1 MNQRIKRNWLGMA
14 ALTASIAAIPVS
26 FVSAETEMEEVVV
39 TGSFIKGTPKDAAL
53 PVDVLSRSDL
63 EDVGNPSIVE
73 MIRNMS
79 VTSGNLGETNQF
91 DARGGQANE
100 GVSTVNLRGLGSSR
114 TLVLINGK
122 RHVSTE
128 SIGVDISAIPSIAIG
143 RVEVL
148 KDGAAALYG
157 SDAIA
162 GVVNFITRDNFEGLE
177 LKASYKNIEDS
188 DGDTSIAGIYGKQ
201 IENFHF
207 TVSAEYSERSELN
220 VKDRDWALRPFSENP
235 GGGYSG
241 IGNPGTIYP
250 TLGSTIIAG
259 AKPDTQ
265 CAALGGQQDTSCR
278 FPFIF
283 FDNLIEDQ
291 ETIKLF
297 GEFTVDINDNLRFYM
312 EGLYS
317 DMNMDEW
324 KTSPSYPPQSLVGA
338 DRVLQ
343 ANHPGLIDY
352 KAQNPDAFSDV
363 DLTAAG
369 IGVIPAEAQGAIV
382 ISRMLGVAGR
392 NGKPESSY
400 RDTETKRVAGGFEGS
415 LSNGI
420 DFDIS
425 ASWSERLREI
435 GGSDMYIERMAFALD
450 GLGGPNCD
458 QAANFAAG
466 DFGTNG
472 CEYYN
477 PFSPAIQTS
486 AVNGAT
492 NPQYNAAVANSD
504 ELINWM
510 TAKPYSAARNELFV
524 VDATF
529 TAVTEISLGGGNLGW
544 AAGVQWR
551 SEEYEFTISDVSNRA
566 ITPCPFN
573 DPTSIELGHVASL
586 DCGDGGSG
594 QLAFL
599 AAGDNETTDRDTYAA
614 FFEVAL
620 PLTDTFDI
628 QIAGRYEDLGD
639 SGDSFDPKIA
649 VGWAITDSLKFRGS
663 ASTTFRGP
671 PASFLSGT
679 GTSLQYV
686 VPAAA
691 FKAID
696 TNGNPD
702 LDPETAVALNFG
714 VIFQTDAFFGS
725 IDYWSFDFTDPFL
738 IENSGQV
745 VNSYISKGCADGGA
759 GAETPDCLVLR
770 ERVSPE
776 GTSAGALERVDVNII
791 NGGDIKTSGIDVA
804 ANYSFNDVL
813 AGELILGFN
822 GTYVL
827 EYDSED
833 FETYDG
839 VKLADGGDFVGL
851 LNVGTPFTPKP
862 EFKGTFSAKW
872 SNEAHNVVYNA
883 IFVDEYDDARAGTL
897 PNLKTVDDMVTH
909 DIHYINNMFEDFTLS
924 LSVINATDEDPS
936 RAQSDLNYDPYTHS
950 AFGRMIKVGVTWV
963 PGFAN

>member
-39 TGSFIKGTPKDAAL
+39 TGSYIKGSPQDAAL
-53 PVDVLSRSDL
+53 PVDVLTRSDL
-63 EDVGNPSIVE
+63 EDVGNPSIIE
-73 MIRNMS
+73 MMRNLS

-114 TLVLINGK
+114 TLVLLNGK
-122 RHVSTE
+122 RHVATE
-128 SIGVDISAIPSIAIG
+128 ALGVDISAIPSIAIG

-177 LKASYKNIEDS
+177 LRAAYKNIEDS
-188 DGDTSIAGIYGKQ
+188 DGDSSISGIFGKQ

-207 TVSAEYSERSELN
+207 ALSFEYDQRSELN
-220 VKDRDWALRPFSENP
+220 IKDRDWALRPFSENP

-241 IGNPGTIYP
+241 IGNPAAIYATDP
-250 TLGSTIIAG
+250 AG
-259 AKPDTQ
+259 NIVAGGKPDAQ
-265 CAALGGQQDTSCR
+265 CAALGAQQDTSCR
-278 FPFIF
+278 FQFTF

-291 ETIKLF
+291 DTIKLF
-297 GEFTVDINDNLRFYM
+297 GEFSVDINDNLSFHM
-312 EGLYS
+312 EALYS
-317 DMNMDEW
+317 DMTIDAW
-324 KTSPSYPPQSLVGA
+324 KTSPSYPPQSLFGP
-338 DRVLQ
+338 DRFVQ
-343 ANHPGLIDY
+343 PNHPGLVDY
-352 KAQNPDAFSDV
+352 KAQNPGEFTD
-363 DLTAAG
+363 TAG
-369 IGVIPAEAQGAIV
+369 GVLAADQGAFV
-382 ISRMLGVAGR
+382 INRMLGVSGR

-415 LSNGI
+415 FSNGI
-420 DFDIS
+420 DFDLS
-425 ASWSERLREI
+425 VSWSERLREI
-435 GGSDMYIERMAFALD
+435 GGSDMFIERMAFAID

-466 DFGTNG
+466 EFGTNG

-477 PFSPAIQTS
+477 PFSNAIQTS

-492 NPQYNAAVANSD
+492 NSQYNAAVSNSD
-504 ELINWM
+504 DLINWM
-510 TAKPYSAARNELFV
+510 TAKPFSAAKNELFV

-529 TAVTEISLGGGNLGW
+529 TAETGVSLGGGNLGW
-544 AAGVQWR
+544 AAGIQWR

-566 ITPCPFN
+566 INPCPFN
-573 DPTSIELGHVASL
+573 DPTSIDLGHVTTL
-586 DCGDGGSG
+586 DCGAGASG

-599 AAGDNETTDRDTYAA
+599 AAGDQEFTDRDIYALFA
-614 FFEVAL
+614 EVAL
-620 PLTDTFDI
+620 PLTDTIDV
-628 QIAGRYEDLGD
+628 QLAARYEDLGD

-649 VGWAITDSLKFRGS
+649 ASWAATDWLKFRGS

-671 PASFLSGT
+671 PASFLGGT
-679 GTSLQYV
+679 GTSLQFV
-686 VPAAA
+686 VPANA

-696 TNGNPD
+696 TNGNPN

-714 VIFQTDAFFGS
+714 VIFQTNSFFGS
-725 IDYWSFDFTDPFL
+725 LDYWSFDFEDPFL
-738 IENSGQV
+738 IENSGQLV
-745 VNSYISKGCADGGA
+745 SAYVAQGCEDGGA
-759 GAETPDCLVLR
+759 GEATSDCQVLR
-770 ERVSPE
+770 GRVSPT
-776 GTSAGALERVDVNII
+776 GTTAAALERVNVNII
-791 NGGDIKTSGIDVA
+791 NGGDVQTSGIDVA
-804 ANYSFNDVL
+804 ANYAFDDVL
-813 AGELILGFN
+813 SGDVLVGFN

-833 FETYDG
+833 FLLQEG

-862 EFKGTFSAKW
+862 ELKGTFFAKW
-872 SNEAHNVVYNA
+872 ANDAHSVVYNA
-883 IFVDEYDDARAGTL
+883 IYVDSYEDARAGTL
-897 PNLKTVDDMVTH
+897 PNLKTVDSMLTH
-909 DIHYINNMFEDFTLS
+909 DIHYINNSFRDFTLS
-924 LSVINATDEDPS
+924 ASILNASDEDPS
-936 RAQSDLNYDPYTHS
+936 RAQSDINYDPYTHN
-950 AFGRMIKVGVTWV
+950 AFGRMIKLGVTYV
-963 PGFAN
+963 PGALN